1 MSPYALDWVERLS
14 YVASMADHSLN
25 LGTEAL
31 VAFVATTDLVRAREF
46 YVETLGLRFADPDG
60 NVLSLTQM
68 EVRL

>member
-1 MSPYALDWVERLS
+1 
-14 YVASMADHSLN
+14 MADHSLN
-25 LGTEAL
+25 LGAEAL
-31 VAFVATTDLVRAREF
+31 VAFVATTDLVRARKF